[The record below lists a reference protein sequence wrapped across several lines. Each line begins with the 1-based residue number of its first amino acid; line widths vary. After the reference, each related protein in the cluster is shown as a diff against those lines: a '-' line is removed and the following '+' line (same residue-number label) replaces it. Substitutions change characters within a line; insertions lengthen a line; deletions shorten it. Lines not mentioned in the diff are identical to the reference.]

1 MRGYTI
7 IIILIICTMQAFSQ
21 NDTLVMKNGDVLVG
35 EIKDMQTGVLKYET
49 DYSDKDFAIEWNKIS
64 AIYTTTA
71 FVIATSDGRRVNGIL
86 KTDPSDSS
94 RVLIIGILGLNS
106 ARKNEIVFLKAFE
119 RNLLGRFDASF
130 DLGIS
135 LAKANDLRQVTSK
148 GTFGY
153 VGRAWG
159 SNASFDV
166 VRSIQDSVRTRR
178 TEANIG
184 GRLLLKHSW
193 FIALSAKFLQ
203 ADEQKLKLRA
213 TTNGSVGYFFVYTN
227 RMYFSGLAGLAWTN
241 EQYTDDTPLRNSLE
255 GSFGIDLNLFD
266 IKDFSLLTKTVF
278 YPSITERGR
287 MRLDFNI
294 DLKYDLPLDFYI
306 KLGYTHNY
314 DNQPASGVSEHDY
327 VFSTTVGWEL

>member
-1 MRGYTI
+1 MRAYTI
-7 IIILIICTMQAFSQ
+7 IIILIICTMQVLSQ

-35 EIKDMQTGVLKYET
+35 EIKEMQTGVLKYET
-49 DYSDKDFAIEWNKIS
+49 DYSDKDFAIEWDEVR

-71 FVIATSDGRRVNGIL
+71 FVVSTSDGRRMNGVL
-86 KTDPSDSS
+86 KTDQSDSS
-94 RVLIIGILGLNS
+94 RVLIIGILGLSS
-106 ARKNEIVFLKAFE
+106 ARKNEIIFMKAFE
-119 RNLLGRFDASF
+119 KNLLGRFDATF

-135 LAKANDLRQVTSK
+135 LAKANDLSQINSK

-153 VGRAWG
+153 VGKSWG

-166 VRSIQDSVRTRR
+166 VRSVQDSVQTRR
-178 TEANIG
+178 TEANIS

-193 FIALSAKFLQ
+193 FTNLSAKFLQ

-213 TTNGSVGYFFVYTN
+213 TTNASAGYFFVYTN
-227 RMYFSGLAGLAWTN
+227 KMYFSGLAGLAWTN

-266 IKDFSLLTKTVF
+266 IQDFSLLTKTVF

-287 MRLDFNI
+287 RRLDFNI

-314 DNQPASGVSEHDY
+314 DNQPASGVSKHDY